1 MQSYYKRIFDL
12 ILAVLSLVL
21 LSWILV
27 ICILI
32 AFIDTKSFGWFVQE
46 RIGQFGKPF
55 KIFKIKTMCDSTKK
69 ISSFGR
75 FLRKSK
81 IDELPQLLNIL
92 LGQMS
97 FVGPRPDIPGY
108 YDLLEGEN
116 RKILELKPGL
126 TSEAS
131 IKYANEEE
139 LLNQYENPLEYNDA
153 VIFPDKVKMNL
164 EYYYK
169 QSILVDLQLIVKTIF
184 RA

>member
-1 MQSYYKRIFDL
+1 MKRLFDFV
-12 ILAVLSLVL
+12 AAL
-21 LSWILV
+21 LSIV
-27 ICILI
+27 FFGIPMLI
-32 AFIDTKSFGWFVQE
+32 GYFFASMDTASSGLFLQKRV
-46 RIGQFGKPF
+46 GQQAKLFTIYKL
-55 KIFKIKTMCDSTKK
+55 KTVHPRTKK
-69 ISSFGR
+69 ISFLGK

-81 IDELPQLLNIL
+81 LDELPQLFNIL

-108 YDLLEGEN
+108 YDKLEGEN

-139 LLNQYENPLEYNDA
+139 LLDQQVDPLHYNDY

-164 EYYYK
+164 KYYYN
-169 QSILVDLQLIVKTIF
+169 QSIFLDLQILFRTIF
-184 RA
+184 REK

>member
-1 MQSYYKRIFDL
+1 MMVKRIFDFFFAFLGL
-12 ILAVLSLVL
+12 ILM
-21 LSWILV
+21 SWILL
-27 ICILI
+27 ICIII
-32 AFIDTKSFGWFVQE
+32 ASIDTKSFGLFVQE
-46 RIGQFGKPF
+46 RIGQYGKPF
-55 KIFKIKTMCDSTKK
+55 KIFKIKSMNDTSKR
-69 ISSFGR
+69 ISSLGR

-81 IDELPQLLNIL
+81 LDELPQLLNIL

-139 LLNQYENPLEYNDA
+139 LLNQYENSLEYNDTI
-153 VIFPDKVKMNL
+153 IFPDKVKMNL

-169 QSILVDLQLIVKTIF
+169 QSILVDLQIIVKTIF
-184 RA
+184 RT

>member
-1 MQSYYKRIFDL
+1 MLLKRIFDFTIASLSL
-12 ILAVLSLVL
+12 ILFFWV
-21 LSWILV
+21 IL
-27 ICILI
+27 ICIFV
-32 AFIDTKSFGWFVQE
+32 ASIDTKSFGLFLQE
-46 RIGQFGKPF
+46 RIGQYGKSF
-55 KIFKIKTMCDSTKK
+55 KIFKIKSMNDATQHM
-69 ISSFGR
+69 SSFGK

-81 IDELPQLLNIL
+81 IDELPQLFNIL

-108 YDLLEGEN
+108 YDQLQGEA

-131 IKYANEEE
+131 IKYANEDEILSKQE
-139 LLNQYENPLEYNDA
+139 DPLLYNDT

-169 QSILVDLQLIVKTIF
+169 RSILVDLRLILRTIF
-184 RA
+184 RG